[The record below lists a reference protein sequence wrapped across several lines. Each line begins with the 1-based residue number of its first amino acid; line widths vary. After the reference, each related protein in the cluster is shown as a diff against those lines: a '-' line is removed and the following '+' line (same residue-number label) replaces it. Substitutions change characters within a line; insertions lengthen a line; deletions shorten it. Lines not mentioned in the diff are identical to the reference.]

1 MPNPSAAR
9 PPSRPSV
16 SARRSARLGAVLVAG
31 LGLLL
36 SACGRPSAGDAVA
49 AAAGGQRV
57 RFQTDW
63 HAQPEHGGHYQA
75 LALGYYAAVGLDVDV
90 MVGGPGAFA
99 TQKVATGQV
108 EFAMGRSDDVMLAVQ
123 QGLPL
128 LIVCALMQ
136 QDPQA
141 LMLHAHDPVQ
151 TFADLNGRT
160 VMAPPGAAWI
170 KYLQQRH
177 GIRLNFVPLNYGV
190 AQFLSQPDFIQQ
202 CFITSEPYQVSRQGA
217 APRTLLIAHS
227 GYDPYRVIIANP
239 RFARENPAA
248 VRAFVAAS
256 LRGWHDY
263 LHGDPGPAEAMIAA
277 RNPAMDPDRL
287 AYGRNTLR
295 RLQLVE
301 GDPARGDALGLL
313 RRARLQ
319 RLADTLHELELL
331 STPLRLERFVT
342 FEFLPD
348 ELRARVDD

>member
-1 MPNPSAAR
+1 MFIPVHPWLNRRCVAPRAGLCQCLAFAIVFLSAC
-9 PPSRPSV
+9 SRPS
-16 SARRSARLGAVLVAG
+16 AVG
-31 LGLLL
+31 E
-36 SACGRPSAGDAVA
+36 A
-49 AAAGGQRV
+49 APASDLQRI

-63 HAQPEHGGHYQA
+63 HPQPEHGGHYQA
-75 LALGYYAAVGLDVDV
+75 LAKGYYTEVGLDVDV
-90 MVGGPGAFA
+90 MPGGPGAFA

-108 EFAMGRSDDVMLAVQ
+108 DFAMGRSDDVMLAVQ

-141 LMLHAHDPVQ
+141 LMLHAADPARD
-151 TFADLNGRT
+151 FADLDGRT

-170 KYLQQRH
+170 NYLQKRH
-177 GIRLNFVPLNYGV
+177 GIRLDFVPLNYGI
-190 AQFLSQPDFIQQ
+190 AQFLSQPNFIQQ
-202 CFITSEPYQVSRQGA
+202 CFITSEPYHVRRQGA
-217 APRTLLIAHS
+217 DPRTLLIAHS

-301 GDPARGDALGLL
+301 GDPTRGDALGLL

-331 STPLRLERFVT
+331 STPLPLERFVT

-348 ELRARVDD
+348 ELRAQVDD